1 MVHLYCAL
9 YRQQKKKKT
18 KRKHAAIVDEVEE
31 IGISESDSDCPK
43 KKKRGP
49 APVDTAKRAKGK
61 CIATIDEPEDN
72 EFSDS
77 DSHNSVSLPK
87 MKKKK
92 RGPAKIDVVAS
103 IDGKCMDVLFNEI
116 GQAVDDNSIKLSSY
130 IGSLVKQMVP
140 ITLNSWHEVDEDL
153 RKRLWICVQQQFI
166 IDDCYRDY
174 ILMMMG
180 KIWRTYKS
188 ELSRK

>member
-1 MVHLYCAL
+1 
-9 YRQQKKKKT
+9 
-18 KRKHAAIVDEVEE
+18 
-31 IGISESDSDCPK
+31 
-43 KKKRGP
+43 
-49 APVDTAKRAKGK
+49 
-61 CIATIDEPEDN
+61 
-72 EFSDS
+72 
-77 DSHNSVSLPK
+77 

-103 IDGKCMDVLFNEI
+103 IDGKRMDVLFNEI
-116 GQAVDDNSIKLSSY
+116 GQAVGDNSIKLSSY

-140 ITLNSWHEVDEDL
+140 ITLNSWHEADEDL

-188 ELSRK
+188 ELSRKIRAVIKSKDVIDHLAALREMKPQNIKSEQQWNNSL